1 MLRRP
6 GYLRIYASVFRYM
19 TEWALR
25 RQFFLWILLA
35 APLIAWILPGQTSVP
50 FLPLAISCIT
60 YCGPAAF
67 IAGWRC
73 SSARDSLADILFS
86 TKAGKHSLI
95 LPEILLPMLAGALPA
110 LGLAI
115 LWTADRGGFPWQL
128 WVVIPFASLTA
139 VSITVLLEKY
149 LNQTGYLLNTLAFM
163 AQASTASWVLS
174 PVFQLMIPHGYVLW
188 TLRWIDGSGA
198 AYHGDM
204 YVFAAV
210 IQGIGLILLTVR
222 VLSDSGMNHSGLS
235 HGFNKPL
242 S

>member
-1 MLRRP
+1 M
-6 GYLRIYASVFRYM
+6 S
-19 TEWALR
+19 EWAFR
-25 RQFFLWILLA
+25 QQFFIWILLA

-73 SSARDSLADILFS
+73 SNARDSLAETLFS

-95 LPEILLPMLAGALPA
+95 LPEILLPMLAGVLPA

-115 LWTADRGGFPWQL
+115 LWTAGRGGFPWQL

-149 LNQTGYLLNTLAFM
+149 LNQTGYLINILAFM
-163 AQASTASWVLS
+163 AQAGAASWVLS

-188 TLRWIDGSGA
+188 TLRWIDSSGA

-210 IQGIGLILLTVR
+210 IQGIGLLLLTVK
-222 VLSDSGMNHSGLS
+222 VLSAPVMKHSD
-235 HGFNKPL
+235 
-242 S
+242 

>member
-1 MLRRP
+1 MRRRP

-19 TEWALR
+19 SEWALR
-25 RQFFLWILLA
+25 RQLFIWILLA

-50 FLPLAISCIT
+50 FLPLVISCIT

-73 SSARDSLADILFS
+73 SSARSNLADILFS
-86 TKAGKHSLI
+86 TKAGKYSLI
-95 LPEILLPMLAGALPA
+95 LPEILLPVLAGVLPA

-115 LWTADRGGFPWQL
+115 LWTAGRGGFPWQL

-139 VSITVLLEKY
+139 VSITILLEKY
-149 LNQTGYLLNTLAFM
+149 LHQTGYMLNLLAFM

-174 PVFQLMIPHGYVLW
+174 PVFQLMIPQGYVLW

-210 IQGIGLILLTVR
+210 IQGIGLILLTVK
-222 VLSDSGMNHSGLS
+222 VLSDSGMNRSA
-235 HGFNKPL
+235 
-242 S
+242 